1 MNVSIRLLE
10 TREYS
15 DIRTMNDNDHFRFQG
30 QHFCKG
36 KRKINAI
43 KHAVYGNFAIVCTNL
58 SFHSIAV
65 KVPNEHEQH
74 I

>member
-1 MNVSIRLLE
+1 MPEMNVSIRLLE

-43 KHAVYGNFAIVCTNL
+43 NAGVQNVYSCVLIGVFTII
-58 SFHSIAV
+58 S
-65 KVPNEHEQH
+65 PNA
-74 I
+74 